1 MPKNGSNHEPLAGGG
16 RSLAERVQDRVN
28 AAAHAQQRRDGAA
41 RPKIRPARKAKT
53 GVGQPASPLD
63 REARALRAVF
73 VDMGKRYRQYRER
86 TGAPLS
92 PAIRT
97 AARAFKAEPSLLAL
111 VPVAGFLDDLSL
123 LDW

>member
-1 MPKNGSNHEPLAGGG
+1 MSKTSSNRDPLAGGG
-16 RSLAERVQDRVN
+16 RSLADRVQDRVT
-28 AAAHAQQRRDGAA
+28 AAAHAQQRRDGAV
-41 RPKIRPARKAKT
+41 RPLIRPARKTKKVT
-53 GVGQPASPLD
+53 GQAATPHD

-73 VDMGKRYRQYRER
+73 VDLGKRYRQYRER

-111 VPVAGFLDDLSL
+111 VPVAGFLDDLAL